1 MSRIAYLDCP
11 AGISGD
17 MLLGALI
24 DVGWP
29 EQSLRELISKL
40 KLGDVE
46 LKVDRVSKRGISA
59 TQVNI
64 LSSPTSTAQRPAR
77 SFVNCDAGGIARRDS
92 AARNFCAPITGGSRK
107 PGARRA
113 SRSNSLSRSRRGG
126 HHR

>member
-1 MSRIAYLDCP
+1 MSRIAYLDCA

-40 KLGDVE
+40 KLGDVQ
-46 LKVDRVSKRGISA
+46 LKVDRVSKRGIAA

-64 LSSPTSTAQRPAR
+64 LSSPHQPHEACTIFRQS
-77 SFVNCDAGGIARRDS
+77 
-92 AARNFCAPITGGSRK
+92 
-107 PGARRA
+107 
-113 SRSNSLSRSRRGG
+113 
-126 HHR
+126 